1 VSIDREQD
9 DRFIVWV
16 GGLIVAAAAV
26 FWLVVF
32 ASAVGGSSGSEGAQ
46 PAPTATST
54 ATVSATATAS
64 PTGTATE
71 APEQTYTVQAGDTLS
86 GIAIRFSISVAD
98 LAAANGITDPS
109 TLEVGQVLTIPAA
122 DD

>member
-1 VSIDREQD
+1 MSIDREQD

-26 FWLVVF
+26 FWLIVF
-32 ASAVGGSSGSEGAQ
+32 ASAVGGSSDSEGAQ
-46 PAPTATST
+46 PTATATSQT
-54 ATVSATATAS
+54 TATATGTPS
-64 PTGTATE
+64 PTGTATAE
-71 APEQTYTVQAGDTLS
+71 PEQTYTVQAGDTLS

-109 TLEVGQVLTIPAA
+109 TLEVGQVLTIPAG